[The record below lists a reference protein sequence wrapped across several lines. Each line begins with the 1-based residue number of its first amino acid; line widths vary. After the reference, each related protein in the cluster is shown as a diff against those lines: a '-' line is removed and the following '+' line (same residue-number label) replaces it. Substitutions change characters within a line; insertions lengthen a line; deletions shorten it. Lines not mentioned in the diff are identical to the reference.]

1 MNINKT
7 LLIASLFISIL
18 ASGCAAVVVGGA
30 TTGVAIAHDR
40 RTTGTVIDDQTVE
53 LKALRVLYGNDS
65 IRINTHINATCY
77 NGILLLTGEAP
88 TENLRQ
94 QVISQIRRIPNVK
107 KIHNEILLAA
117 PSAIVSRSSDG
128 YVTSKAKVNLFNL
141 NKIKGF
147 DPTRVKVVTE
157 NGVVYLLGLLKQ
169 HEVNP
174 VVETIRR
181 VGGVQRV
188 VKLFEIIN

>member
-1 MNINKT
+1 MNTNKT

>member
-1 MNINKT
+1 MKT
-7 LLIASLFISIL
+7 NRALVIFSLFVSIT
-18 ASGCAAVVVGGA
+18 ASGCAAVAVGGA

-40 RTTGTVIDDQTVE
+40 RTTGTVIDDQTIE

-77 NGILLLTGEAP
+77 NGVLLLTGEAP
-88 TENLRQ
+88 TEGLRN
-94 QVISQIRRIPNVK
+94 QVISQIRRIPNIK

-117 PSAIVSRSSDG
+117 PSAVVSRSSDA

-169 HEVNP
+169 HEVSP
-174 VVETIRR
+174 VIETIRR